1 MRIKPHVP
9 LFDILMN
16 FIIDLTVD
24 GPAEE
29 KHFDAACAVGSGY
42 SESKWVC
49 EQLLATAAER
59 TAAETHCGAHWTNDG
74 FKYERILEPERVG
87 AYALPVERKHRIS
100 SQCCRGTQ
108 SILIDLS

>member
-59 TAAETHCGAHWTNDG
+59 TPLKPIVVRIGQMTGSSTNG
-74 FKYERILEPERVG
+74 YWNPKEWAPTLFRSSASIGY
-87 AYALPVERKHRIS
+87 LPSVAGVRNPF
-100 SQCCRGTQ
+100 
-108 SILIDLS
+108 